1 VEHGT
6 DLSALDRNT
15 LRTWRVLN
23 LVGWGAA
30 GMLANVL
37 LLIGLSFTT
46 GRLGV
51 ATLPSPYSWIY
62 AEILL
67 GLAGAGAG
75 TVVAANVY
83 RSPGFVAGY
92 GAALLW
98 FFAGLLSTPL
108 GNIGSLALIWL
119 VAIPNIAC
127 AAIVAR
133 RRWER
138 RPSAL
143 RRPIDAA
150 V

>member
-1 VEHGT
+1 VDHGT
-6 DLSALDRNT
+6 DLSALDRHT

-23 LVGWGAA
+23 LVGWGLA
-30 GMLANVL
+30 GMVANL
-37 LLIGLSFTT
+37 LLVIGFSFAT
-46 GRLGV
+46 GRLGM
-51 ATLPSPYSWIY
+51 AGLPSPYSWIF
-62 AEILL
+62 AEALL

-98 FFAGLLSTPL
+98 FLGGLWLTPL
-108 GNIGSLALIWL
+108 GDIGFLALIWL

-127 AAIVAR
+127 AAFVAR
-133 RRWER
+133 RRWSK

-143 RRPIDAA
+143 RMPA
-150 V
+150 